1 MKSHYHLAVCTIT
14 LIALGLLFGGCAPAA
29 EPFDPSKGGNVSG
42 ASLDETSAGSNAI
55 FDLVDQ
61 TAGTE
66 IGIDFR
72 GALTQ
77 GAVRVQITDAQ
88 GQIIWQ
94 AAASQG
100 AFAINETATLPAAGD
115 YRLGLVW
122 DGPVKL
128 TNYGLYWSKGKIAV
142 PVVSPVALLSGA
154 GMAAVAVGFVIYAR
168 RRKFGWKFIL
178 FGALAW
184 AVTVALKFAW
194 ALPINSPLYQALQ
207 NNLPGWL
214 ANGIF
219 YVYVGSL
226 TGWFEV
232 GVVWLVMRYTSL
244 GKNVTWE
251 KALAF
256 GIGFGAVEALV
267 LSISPLAAVIAA
279 MSAPSSMS
287 LGTLQSIAA
296 LNDPITALTPV
307 WERFF
312 TVWVHIFSNVL
323 IFYAVGKH
331 QARWFWLAFA
341 FKTGIDS
348 FAAWGQVAG
357 LDAPGRMALLEG
369 IVALWGLL
377 GWYGTHRV
385 EKVYPPLEA
394 AEAQPG
400 E

>member
-1 MKSHYHLAVCTIT
+1 MKNRYQLAVCAAA
-14 LIALGLLFGGCAPAA
+14 LILLGLLSGGCAPAA

-42 ASLDETSAGSNAI
+42 AYLDESSAGSNEI
-55 FDLVDQ
+55 FDLAGQ
-61 TAGTE
+61 TAGAE

-77 GAVRVQITDAQ
+77 GAVHVQITDDR
-88 GQIIWQ
+88 GQAIWQ

-100 AFAINETATLPAAGD
+100 TFAINEVVTLPAAGN
-115 YRLGLVW
+115 YKLGLAW

-128 TNYGLYWSKGKIAV
+128 TDYGLYWSKGKVAV
-142 PVVSPVALLSGA
+142 PAVSPVALLSGA
-154 GMAAVAVGFVIYAR
+154 GMAAVTIGLIVYAR
-168 RRKFGWKFIL
+168 RRKLGWKFIL

-184 AVTVALKFAW
+184 VVSVALKFAW
-194 ALPINSPLYQALQ
+194 AIPINPLLYQALQ
-207 NNLPGWL
+207 DNLPGWL
-214 ANGIF
+214 AGGVF

-232 GVVWLVMRYTSL
+232 GLVWLVMRYSPL

-256 GIGFGAVEALV
+256 GIGFGAVEALA

-279 MSAPSSMS
+279 MAAPSSMS

-323 IFYAVGKH
+323 IFYALGKH
-331 QARWFWLAFA
+331 QARWFWLAFV

-357 LDAPGRMALLEG
+357 LDVPGRMALLEG

-385 EKVYPPLEA
+385 EKTYPLLEA